1 MTICLHSIWRSQRD
15 VGLLQYQNLSTFCCA
30 KQKSRLSFRD
40 EKLDRRKCATAPGI
54 AAARYARICNQNGF
68 PGWKKIFY
76 LNRP

>member
-1 MTICLHSIWRSQRD
+1 MLGCCNTRICRHFVAQ
-15 VGLLQYQNLSTFCCA
+15 
-30 KQKSRLSFRD
+30 SRNHAYHFRD